1 MDRNDLIPMPEDEDV
16 KEVITPKQVAS
27 NFEQE
32 TQNKLKKINT
42 IKEVEEEEEQ
52 SNIHSTHTSA
62 HMSGHQ
68 SLGLPHANPYQ

>member
-32 TQNKLKKINT
+32 TQQNKIKKINT

-52 SNIHSTHTSA
+52 SNIHS
-62 HMSGHQ
+62 
-68 SLGLPHANPYQ
+68 